1 MDPEDVAAAA
11 RGKAQR
17 RSALRKAPAG
27 KAPSR
32 GPSEKPAPET
42 AEKRPS
48 KSALQGLW
56 GEKTAEEWL
65 VRNAGLKPLGR
76 RVKVGR
82 DEIDLVMEAPP
93 AGKQPGEIVFV
104 EVKTRTSGL
113 FGGGI
118 ASVDRRKRH
127 AVGRAAARWMMR
139 NADRPMRIDVVEVYG
154 DCGSGRVDRVVHRE
168 AAVPLEKRFDAVS
181 LGPGKAG
188 KMKVLHLFFQ
198 AVIAALAAAFAPG
211 CASAPAA
218 RGGSGGLPAPDP
230 ATWMARAELPDMVNW
245 LPPPPATND
254 LVFAGDAARY
264 EWGKSLRDGPRGERA
279 RADAD
284 YSMAAVERTFSPVV
298 GIDISETGAPEL
310 WQLLALAVANA
321 NRAGKNAKSR
331 YMRPRPYMATGES
344 TLVPEHE
351 DALRGN
357 GSYPSGHTALGW
369 GAALVL
375 VELFPEKQDDILR
388 AGYEYGQSRVIA
400 GFHWQ
405 SDVDAARL
413 SSSAAVARL
422 HAEPAFA
429 AQIARA
435 KAEIG
440 RIRAADSA
448 PDVVE

>member
-1 MDPEDVAAAA
+1 M
-11 RGKAQR
+11 
-17 RSALRKAPAG
+17 
-27 KAPSR
+27 
-32 GPSEKPAPET
+32 T
-42 AEKRPS
+42 ATNQIFS
-48 KSALQGLW
+48 
-56 GEKTAEEWL
+56 
-65 VRNAGLKPLGR
+65 
-76 RVKVGR
+76 
-82 DEIDLVMEAPP
+82 
-93 AGKQPGEIVFV
+93 
-104 EVKTRTSGL
+104 
-113 FGGGI
+113 
-118 ASVDRRKRH
+118 
-127 AVGRAAARWMMR
+127 
-139 NADRPMRIDVVEVYG
+139 
-154 DCGSGRVDRVVHRE
+154 
-168 AAVPLEKRFDAVS
+168 
-181 LGPGKAG
+181 
-188 KMKVLHLFFQ
+188 
-198 AVIAALAAAFAPG
+198 AALAALAVACAPG

-218 RGGSGGLPAPDP
+218 RGNSDGPPAPDP
-230 ATWMARAELPDMVNW
+230 GKWMTRADLPDMVNW

-264 EWGKSLRDGPRGERA
+264 EWGKSLRDGPRGEQA

-284 YSMAAVERTFSPVV
+284 YSMAAVERTFSPVL
-298 GIDISETGAPEL
+298 GIDISESGTPEL
-310 WQLLALAVANA
+310 WRLLALAVANA

-344 TLVPEHE
+344 TLVPGHE

-413 SSSAAVARL
+413 SSAAAIARL

-429 AQIARA
+429 AQIGRA

-440 RIRAADSA
+440 RIHAAGSA
-448 PDVVE
+448 RDVVECAP